1 MSADGAGG
9 ALCVESRAVSGN
21 RKDRG
26 GGGEFQK
33 DGKFE
38 LHPLYENQLMWAEL
52 ELRSLIRIM

>member
-1 MSADGAGG
+1 M
-9 ALCVESRAVSGN
+9 CVESRTGSEN

-33 DGKFE
+33 DGEFE
-38 LHPLYENQLMWAEL
+38 LHPLYENQLLWAEL